1 MDITKKMIVLIFGSS
16 SRSFVRIRLPD
27 TKNPAA
33 PAVASKTAVASLQ
46 LKYI

>member
-16 SRSFVRIRLPD
+16 SSSFVRIRLPD

-33 PAVASKTAVASLQ
+33 PVVQTK
-46 LKYI
+46 